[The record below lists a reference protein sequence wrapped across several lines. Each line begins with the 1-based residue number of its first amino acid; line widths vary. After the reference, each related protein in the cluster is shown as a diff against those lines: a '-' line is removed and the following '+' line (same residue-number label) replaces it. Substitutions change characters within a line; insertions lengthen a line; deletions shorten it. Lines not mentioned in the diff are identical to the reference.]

1 MESRVRQF
9 VISYFMKI
17 PYIISFLS
25 ICVWIFPPFK
35 QYKTDYFYFFLVL
48 SIISPVTHALFFLFR
63 ISSLISAVTF
73 TFIVIST
80 LMSYRKQR
88 YFFIILSI
96 LWFVFALS
104 FSIHRNIL
112 IITFIG
118 EHIFIVIILIN
129 SLMKY
134 LEKTKAVNLFLIL
147 LITYELINILKFT
160 ASLLSIEQ
168 GTISFVLATFIQI
181 FFGIAFLF
189 ISFKTKDFPIYVK
202 D

>member
-1 MESRVRQF
+1 
-9 VISYFMKI
+9 MKI

-25 ICVWIFPPFK
+25 ISVWIFPPFK
-35 QYKTDYFYFFLVL
+35 QYKSDYFYFFLVL
-48 SIISPVTHALFFLFR
+48 AIISPVTIAFFFLFR
-63 ISSLISAVTF
+63 ISSLISTVTF

-96 LWFVFALS
+96 LWFVIALS

-112 IITFIG
+112 IITFIV

-134 LEKTKAVNLFLIL
+134 IERTKAVNLFLIL
-147 LITYELINILKFT
+147 LITYELINILKYT

-168 GTISFVLATFIQI
+168 GTISFVLATFFQM
-181 FFGIAFLF
+181 FFGVAFLF
-189 ISFKTKDFPIYVK
+189 ISFKTKDFPIHVK